1 MVSYPN
7 PCYSETYY
15 NEVELYFYE
24 NLTIKHELN
33 TILHMSVD
41 LTKESFGHFSIFY
54 AIKVSKNV

>member
-24 NLTIKHELN
+24 NILLSIIEYHLTYECGSDKRVLWA
-33 TILHMSVD
+33 
-41 LTKESFGHFSIFY
+41 F
-54 AIKVSKNV
+54 